1 MGKCKDCGED
11 LGGDAT
17 ISVYREHFKVCG
29 KRKKIIE
36 KELDGIEGDVRR
48 FDR

>member
-17 ISVYREHFKVCG
+17 ISVYREHFKVCT
-29 KRKKIIE
+29 KRKK
-36 KELDGIEGDVRR
+36 KDVI
-48 FDR
+48 DDEEQKKDT

>member
-17 ISVYREHFKVCG
+17 ISVYREHFKTCG
-29 KRKKIIE
+29 KKKKDKVIE
-36 KELDGIEGDVRR
+36 DDKRE
-48 FDR
+48 